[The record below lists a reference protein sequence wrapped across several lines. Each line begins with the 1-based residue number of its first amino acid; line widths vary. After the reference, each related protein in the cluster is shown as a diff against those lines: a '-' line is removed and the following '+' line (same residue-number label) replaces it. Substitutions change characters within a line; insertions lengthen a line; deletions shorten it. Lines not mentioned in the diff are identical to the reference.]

1 MVKPD
6 QVERIVHGLIREHL
20 ARTGKKD
27 ILKHFDLDVPRK
39 EDSLTKTKLIV
50 SAFGSAG
57 KKLYK
62 QNKESKKPLTS
73 VLDIMSNHYYKVSSK
88 KSRSKKKSSTTS
100 TATRKKP
107 TKTTTAFSVNE
118 TNDNK
123 TTINTTDNNNSNSN
137 KKINQDTFFG
147 FDVIE
152 DSKLETT
159 NITTTVKENKP
170 AQVGSLFT
178 KQPSSSSSSFQKSSA
193 IPPPLPNAA
202 NGRSASSNLIME
214 DIDVEDEMYDFT

>member
-27 ILKHFDLDVPRK
+27 ILKQFDLDVPRK

-88 KSRSKKKSSTTS
+88 KSGSEKVSTYIHHNVYRDCN
-100 TATRKKP
+100 RKNSIFH
-107 TKTTTAFSVNE
+107 FSF
-118 TNDNK
+118 
-123 TTINTTDNNNSNSN
+123 TI
-137 KKINQDTFFG
+137 FG
-147 FDVIE
+147 FPV
-152 DSKLETT
+152 S
-159 NITTTVKENKP
+159 VVSV
-170 AQVGSLFT
+170 VGCNT
-178 KQPSSSSSSFQKSSA
+178 Y
-193 IPPPLPNAA
+193 NV
-202 NGRSASSNLIME
+202 M
-214 DIDVEDEMYDFT
+214 